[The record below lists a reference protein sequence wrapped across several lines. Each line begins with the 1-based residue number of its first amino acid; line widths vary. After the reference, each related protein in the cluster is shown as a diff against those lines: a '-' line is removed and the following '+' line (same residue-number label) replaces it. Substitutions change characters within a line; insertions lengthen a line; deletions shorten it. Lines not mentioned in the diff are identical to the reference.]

1 MNLIRDAMASR
12 GWNQKR
18 LADETCISESTISR
32 YFTGE
37 RLPSLMNCKIIC
49 DVLDLDYYEVMNEI
63 IKEDINHG

>member
-32 YFTGE
+32 YMSGE

-49 DVLDLDYYEVMNEI
+49 DVLYLDYYEVMNEI
-63 IKEDINHG
+63 IKEDIKHG